1 MIILYSSTTTSQFLS
16 AFFTSIQN
24 ITLFTHIEQALEK
37 FSCVSNS
44 ELCSL
49 FLKTGIDSSVFQTAF
64 IWILSVHIFYNSVA
78 CITQT
83 YYQIQHHLHYYS
95 SFARGSG
102 GKRLCFLCLLLF
114 LTYHMHAAG
123 AWAVKTRQLMT
134 SSRRGLLTLRNSP
147 KVLGQIM
154 WPWPIHSSHQ
164 WCWLKLQCQSNTEHI
179 TSELL

>member
-1 MIILYSSTTTSQFLS
+1 MIILYSIITTCQFLS
-16 AFFTSIQN
+16 AFFTPIQN
-24 ITLFTHIEQALEK
+24 ITLFTHTEQTLEK
-37 FSCVSNS
+37 FSYVSNS

-49 FLKTGIDSSVFQTAF
+49 FLKTGINSPVFQTVF
-64 IWILSVHIFYNSVA
+64 ISILSVHIFHNSVA

-102 GKRLCFLCLLLF
+102 GKRLCCLCLLLF

-123 AWAVKTRQLMT
+123 AWAVKICQLVT
-134 SSRRGLLTLRNSP
+134 SSRRGLLLLRNSS

-154 WPWPIHSSHQ
+154 WP
-164 WCWLKLQCQSNTEHI
+164 
-179 TSELL
+179 

>member
-1 MIILYSSTTTSQFLS
+1 MIILYSSITTSQFLS
-16 AFFTSIQN
+16 AFFTSIWN
-24 ITLFTHIEQALEK
+24 ITLFTHTEQALEK
-37 FSCVSNS
+37 SSCVLNS

-49 FLKTGIDSSVFQTAF
+49 FLRTEIDSPVFQTAF
-64 IWILSVHIFYNSVA
+64 IWILSVCIFHNSVA

-102 GKRLCFLCLLLF
+102 GKRLFFLCLLLF
-114 LTYHMHAAG
+114 LTYHTHAAG
-123 AWAVKTRQLMT
+123 AVKTCQLTT
-134 SSRRGLLTLRNSP
+134 SSRRGFLTLRNSS

-164 WCWLKLQCQSNTEHI
+164 WWWLKLQRQSNT
-179 TSELL
+179 